1 MKVEI
6 NVDETQFKDI
16 LDKELQDLP
25 KEILQNIIA
34 ESIRGYFQQD
44 DYKNV
49 ERIFIKDSQNAYS
62 YYHSKEASDLL
73 KSVLKDCN
81 YSELQDVV
89 DEAINTLK
97 NEHYNILKN
106 ILTDMFIQG
115 LTQDYKFRES
125 LELAI
130 NEVLIRRNNQ

>member
-1 MKVEI
+1 MKIEI
-6 NVDETQFKDI
+6 NVDKTQFKDI

-25 KEILQNIIA
+25 KEVLQNIIA
-34 ESIRGYFQQD
+34 ESIKGYFQQD
-44 DYKNV
+44 NYKNV
-49 ERIFIKDSQNAYS
+49 ERIFIQDSKNPYS
-62 YYHSKEASDLL
+62 YYNSKEASDLL

-81 YSELQDVV
+81 YSELQNVV

-106 ILTDMFIQG
+106 ILKDMFIHG
-115 LTQDYKFRES
+115 LTQDYTFRSS

-130 NEVLIRRNNQ
+130 NEALCRRANQ